1 MPAATAASATAASTT
16 AAAGADARALANLAQ
31 VDHIVVLMMENR
43 SFDHMLGYLS
53 LEGGRPDID
62 GLQASFANVHA
73 GVAYPVHHL
82 RRTAFGADQDPSHTG
97 ASVAQQLQN
106 NNGGFV
112 DDYAQTHPGD
122 PDIDLVMGY
131 YNAADLPMYDFL
143 AQQFCVCDRCYS
155 SVPGATW
162 PNRLYAI
169 SGKAAGSRDS
179 KRVPLYAN
187 KSFVRHLD
195 RAQVGWKFYSAWK
208 PWSLAL
214 TDDHYRSSECYEP
227 FGSSAR
233 RYGFIGDALAGALPP
248 VSWIDPHFFEND
260 DHPPADIRAGQ
271 ALVAQVYQALSRG
284 PAWARTLLVISYDE
298 HGGFFD
304 HVPPPAAIDDD
315 PAFRQYGVRVP
326 MLLVSPLIA
335 AGSVSH
341 RVYDHTSI
349 IKTILQRFCRA
360 ADGSLPDM
368 GARVAA
374 ASGLGEVLTLQ
385 QARAAPAVPSAVL
398 QQRAAWEAD
407 VRAQDFA
414 RPAQAA
420 APAAHGLM
428 AAPAAPGAAVPA
440 LSDAEAGAIAAH
452 RQLART
458 ARNALAANGKTA
470 PHGSGRRRR
479 QAGDAGAPEG
489 GKAAGQRGKTA
500 PANGGRAKGTMDG
513 GG

>member
-1 MPAATAASATAASTT
+1 MIA
-16 AAAGADARALANLAQ
+16 AAAGEGAFDAHGLGNLARI
-31 VDHIVVLMMENR
+31 DHIVVLMMENR

-53 LEGGRPDID
+53 LEGGRTDID
-62 GLQASFANVHA
+62 GLQASHANVHA
-73 GVAYPVHHL
+73 GVSYPVHHL
-82 RRTAFGADQDPSHTG
+82 RRTAFGPQQDPSHTG
-97 ASVAQQLQN
+97 MSVAQQLQN

-112 DDYAQTHPGD
+112 GDYAQTHPGD
-122 PDIDLVMGY
+122 PDIGLVMGY
-131 YNAADLPMYDFL
+131 YNGADLPMYDFL

-179 KRVPLYAN
+179 KRVPLYTN

-195 RAQVGWKFYSAWK
+195 RAQVSWKFYSAWK

-214 TDDHYRSSECYEP
+214 TDDHYRSSELYEP
-227 FGSSAR
+227 FGSSTR
-233 RYGFIGDALAGALPP
+233 RYRFIGDALAGALPS
-248 VSWIDPHFFEND
+248 VSWIDPHFFEGD
-260 DHPPADIRAGQ
+260 DHPPGDIRAGQ
-271 ALVAQVYQALSRG
+271 AFVAQVYQALSRG
-284 PAWARTLLVISYDE
+284 PAWARTLLILSYDE

-304 HVPPPAAIDDD
+304 HVPPGPAIDDD

-360 ADGSLPDM
+360 DDGSLPDM

-374 ASGLGEVLTLQ
+374 ASGLGGVLTL
-385 QARAAPAVPSAVL
+385 ARPRAAPAVPAAVEA
-398 QQRAAWEAD
+398 QRAQWEAD
-407 VRAQDFA
+407 VRAMDF
-414 RPAQAA
+414 A
-420 APAAHGLM
+420 APAGS
-428 AAPAAPGAAVPA
+428 PAAPA
-440 LSDAEAGAIAAH
+440 LSDEEAGALAAH

-470 PHGSGRRRR
+470 AKGARRRR
-479 QAGDAGAPEG
+479 RGKGDAHAAPPVPAAASRQD
-489 GKAAGQRGKTA
+489 KALPDGEAGS
-500 PANGGRAKGTMDG
+500 
-513 GG
+513 